1 MVQNLFGAYNQDSV
15 YIPFDGIKE
24 FDDSDRI
31 FIHIID
37 SISKEDIAKNVLNLI
52 YSGVALSGKT
62 IQDINTI
69 LEHDNV
75 PIDIDS
81 VKNKEYKVYLCV
93 KYGMIPSNPIEF
105 LRLLNYI
112 TTKSAMLIKKQI
124 KHTNDSHV
132 YD

>member
-1 MVQNLFGAYNQDSV
+1 MLCQ
-15 YIPFDGIKE
+15 
-24 FDDSDRI
+24 
-31 FIHIID
+31 
-37 SISKEDIAKNVLNLI
+37 
-52 YSGVALSGKT
+52 GKT

-112 TTKSAMLIKKQI
+112 TTKSAMLIKSKSNIQMI
-124 KHTNDSHV
+124 RMFMIDSNIRKHVLMYFNKYKVQYGLDKLASIFLR
-132 YD
+132 YKPLF